1 MIAELR
7 RRGLKVKVF
16 QGADKMAKVDRKRQ
30 EYRLA
35 GARWI
40 LDIADSVK
48 TGGKRDGRIKSMSIL
63 WL

>member
-1 MIAELR
+1 
-7 RRGLKVKVF
+7 
-16 QGADKMAKVDRKRQ
+16 MAKVDRKRQ